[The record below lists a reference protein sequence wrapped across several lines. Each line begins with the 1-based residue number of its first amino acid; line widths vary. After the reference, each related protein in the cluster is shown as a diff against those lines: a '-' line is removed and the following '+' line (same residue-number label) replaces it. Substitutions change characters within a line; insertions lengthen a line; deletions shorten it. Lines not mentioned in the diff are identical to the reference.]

1 MNSDKAS
8 KLSHRAGRTKDIVC
22 SQKAFIVQ
30 EVVPII
36 KKQNDAGVQND
47 VGVRHI
53 LVYQATQA
61 VVVAAKTRTRPDGM
75 TLAGR

>member
-8 KLSHRAGRTKDIVC
+8 KLSHRDGRTKDIVC
-22 SQKAFIVQ
+22 SQRAFIVQ
-30 EVVPII
+30 VVPII
-36 KKQNDAGVQND
+36 KKQNDAGVQKD
-47 VGVRHI
+47 VGVRSI

-75 TLAGR
+75 TLARR